1 MRQMLHFPCEGAQ
14 LHATLDLPDTAPS
27 TGLLIVSGGNE
38 IRSGAWGSHARL
50 AEGAVAQGFAAFRF
64 DRRGVG
70 DSEGANGGFK
80 SSAPDLAAAMAA
92 FRAAVPSLQ
101 CVVALGNCDAAS
113 ALMLASGAG
122 AQALVL
128 SNPWTFE
135 EEQAGPSV
143 QALRAHYRKRLL
155 NTDALMRLLTG
166 KVSLFSLI
174 GSLLRMAKP
183 APPPAPLVQ
192 KMREGLA
199 AFAGP
204 VRLLLAAN
212 DATAQA
218 FAGVWD
224 SHDPRLA
231 HCQEARCEGSSH
243 SFVEPHARPW
253 LMEHI
258 IAALQEAEKQGGA

>member
-1 MRQMLHFPCEGAQ
+1 MRQMLDFTCEGAV
-14 LHATLDLPDTAPS
+14 LCSTLDLPANAPT

-38 IRSGAWGSHARL
+38 IRSGAWGSHARI

-70 DSEGANGGFK
+70 DSEGSNGGFK
-80 SSAPDLAAAMAA
+80 SSGPDLAAAIAA
-92 FRAAVPSLQ
+92 FRAAVPSMTH
-101 CVVALGNCDAAS
+101 VIALGNCDAAS

-122 AQALVL
+122 VEGLVL

-135 EEQAGPSV
+135 EDSAGPSV
-143 QALRAHYRKRLL
+143 QALRAHYRKRLV

-166 KVSLFSLI
+166 KVSLASLF
-174 GSLLRMAKP
+174 GSLVRLARP

-192 KMREGLA
+192 QMRDGLG

-204 VRLLLAAN
+204 VRLLLAGN
-212 DATAQA
+212 DSTAQA

-224 SHDPRLA
+224 GKDARLA
-231 HCQEARCEGSSH
+231 TCDGASH
-243 SFVEPHARPW
+243 SFVEAHARQW
-253 LMEHI
+253 LMDQI
-258 IAALQEAEKQGGA
+258 IGALKGGA